1 MEARRMSNLLTE
13 FKKFI
18 QRGNVIDLAVGLII
32 GAAFGKVVSTLVDA
46 VLMPPIGALIGGV
59 NFSALQFTIH
69 GAATIRYGAFLQA
82 VIDFLIIGFCVFLV
96 VKAFNKLQGPKD
108 EGPKE
113 PPPQEKLL
121 AEIRDLLK
129 AKI

>member
-1 MEARRMSNLLTE
+1 MSNLLIE

-18 QRGNVIDLAVGLII
+18 QRGNVIDLAVGIII

-59 NFSALQFTIH
+59 NFSALQFTIY
-69 GAATIRYGAFLQA
+69 GTATIRYGLFLQA
-82 VIDFLIIGFCVFLV
+82 LVDFLIIGFCVFLI
-96 VKAFNKLQGPKD
+96 VKAVNELQGPKD
-108 EGPKE
+108 EAPKE

-121 AEIRDLLK
+121 MEIRDLLK
-129 AKI
+129 AKA

>member
-1 MEARRMSNLLTE
+1 MANILSE

-18 QRGNVIDLAVGLII
+18 QRGNVIDLAVGIII

-46 VLMPPIGALIGGV
+46 VLMPPIGALINGV
-59 NFSALQFTIH
+59 NFSALEFNIY
-69 GAATIRYGAFLQA
+69 GSATIRYGVFLQA
-82 VIDFLIIGFCVFLV
+82 LIDFLIVGFCVFLM
-96 VKAFNKLQGPKD
+96 VKLVNSL
-108 EGPKE
+108 EGKKEEAPKE

-129 AKI
+129 AKA

>member
-1 MEARRMSNLLTE
+1 MEARMSNLFTE

-69 GAATIRYGAFLQA
+69 GAATIRYGVFLQA

-96 VKAFNKLQGPKD
+96 VKAVNKLQGAQED
-108 EGPKE
+108 APKE

-129 AKI
+129 AKT